1 MNYQHLEQAVYPRLL
16 ALSREMGIQLLRRY
30 WQPLRWYLLPVL
42 VMYTVTDCGSETA
55 GVLAP
60 LEELLGLLAVDAVEV
75 VVLTDAFP
83 SENPFE
89 YPELYPA
96 VFPSLYPSDFPSAYP
111 SEYPSS

>member
-1 MNYQHLEQAVYPRLL
+1 
-16 ALSREMGIQLLRRY
+16 MGIQLLRKY

-55 GVLAP
+55 GVLVP
-60 LEELLGLLAVDAVEV
+60 LEELLGLPAVDAVEA

-83 SENPFE
+83 SEKPFE

-96 VFPSLYPSDFPSAYP
+96 FC
-111 SEYPSS
+111 PSS